1 MSKIYIIIKREFMTR
16 VRKKSFILLTILMPF
31 IFAALV
37 FVPIWLS
44 MIKSDEQKTVG
55 IYDSTGQYV
64 ALFKDDAS
72 YHYRPVADYNNAA
85 Y

>member
-37 FVPIWLS
+37 FVPICS
-44 MIKSDEQKTVG
+44 
-55 IYDSTGQYV
+55 
-64 ALFKDDAS
+64 
-72 YHYRPVADYNNAA
+72 P
-85 Y
+85 